1 MIGEASS
8 KGGDPFIE
16 YGRKHP
22 GASASFNAPGR
33 GGEPASMRIS
43 GLIDSDTAEDFLE
56 ASLKA
61 LGTLSRGESINLDL
75 KDVRFVSSTGVGT
88 LTKLLAAA
96 ESLGV
101 SLRICAVSPACE
113 DVFSILGLLDYFGI
127 EPSAGSGAAQ
137 GGGRYEGRDGEA
149 GASPSGGLVL

>member
-1 MIGEASS
+1 MVDGGFHAS
-8 KGGDPFIE
+8 GDPFIE
-16 YGRKHP
+16 YGRRHP
-22 GASASFNAPGR
+22 GASASFTAPRR
-33 GGEPASMRIS
+33 GGEPASMRVS

-56 ASLKA
+56 ASLEA
-61 LGTLSRGESINLDL
+61 LGTLSRGASIGLDL
-75 KDVRFVSSTGVGT
+75 KDVRFVSSTGVGA

-149 GASPSGGLVL
+149 GASPSGGLS

>member
-1 MIGEASS
+1 MVDGGSQAR
-8 KGGDPFIE
+8 GDPFIE
-16 YGRKHP
+16 YGRRHP
-22 GASASFNAPGR
+22 GASASFSAPAR
-33 GGEPASMRIS
+33 DGEPALIRVS

-56 ASLKA
+56 ASLEA
-61 LGTLSRGESINLDL
+61 LGTLSRGASIGLDL
-75 KDVRFVSSTGVGT
+75 KDVRFVSSTGVGA

-127 EPSAGSGAAQ
+127 TPSSGPGTARGDDGPEAGRG
-137 GGGRYEGRDGEA
+137 GEA
-149 GASPSGGLVL
+149 GSSPPVGRP